1 MEDPPDPQYD
11 SANEAFQRELSF
23 THSFTYSLIQSF
35 NSMAQYEPVNDADNS
50 AATTTA
56 SVSVPSNNIFTI
68 KTVSTSLVYA
78 ASLAYFIFSEQNII
92 V

>member
-1 MEDPPDPQYD
+1 
-11 SANEAFQRELSF
+11 
-23 THSFTYSLIQSF
+23 
-35 NSMAQYEPVNDADNS
+35 MAQYEPVNDADNS